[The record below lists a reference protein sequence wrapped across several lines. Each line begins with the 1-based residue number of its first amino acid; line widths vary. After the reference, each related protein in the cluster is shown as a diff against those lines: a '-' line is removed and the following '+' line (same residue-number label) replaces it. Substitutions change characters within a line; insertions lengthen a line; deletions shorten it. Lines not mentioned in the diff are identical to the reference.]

1 MKKVMV
7 GIIGCGTIA
16 NSAHIPAYLKRGR
29 RDQIFLRYYSGARK
43 GSSRKIWLR
52 HCSGGLS

>member
-16 NSAHIPAYLKRGR
+16 NSAHIPAYLKNEDVEIDRTVVSLPDAPR
-29 RDQIFLRYYSGARK
+29 ESIACA
-43 GSSRKIWLR
+43 ITVEE
-52 HCSGGLS
+52 